1 MKLTREIYLI
11 KKFGW
16 SEYKK
21 RLLDFLLTKI
31 ENWRRDWLFK
41 KFGPKEPVVVGVLG
55 SNMLLQTDY
64 GISRDLFL
72 DRIREPIATSHIL
85 KVLTKNDVV
94 LEAGANIGYY
104 VLIESR
110 LCKKIY
116 AVEAVSTNVEWLK
129 KNIEMNQCK
138 NVEVYELALGD
149 KQGVFP
155 MYISSKSNWHS
166 FKTKTEKTVNVAM
179 DTVDNFASDKD
190 DITFV
195 RMDVEGYELNILR
208 GMIKTLTKVER
219 IFIELHTHILTHKE
233 IQECLDIMKSSGFK
247 PELIVKCDRPGLGRV
262 LDNSLIEEIYNGTY
276 FGAYEIFFKK

>member
-1 MKLTREIYLI
+1 MNFSREVALI

-16 SEYKK
+16 TEYKK
-21 RLLDFLLTKI
+21 RLLDFALTKA
-31 ENWRRDWLFK
+31 ENWRRDWLFR
-41 KFGPKEPVVVGVLG
+41 KFGPKEPVVVSVLG
-55 SNMLLQTDY
+55 NDMLLQTDY

-72 DRIREPIATSHIL
+72 DRIREPIATAHIL
-85 KVLTKNDVV
+85 KVLNKNDVV

-104 VLIESR
+104 VLMESK

-116 AVEAVSTNVEWLK
+116 AVEAVSTNVEWLR
-129 KNIEMNQCK
+129 KNIEMNRCD

-149 KQGVFP
+149 KKGIFP

-166 FKTKTEKTVNVAM
+166 FKTKTEKTVNVSM
-179 DTVDNFASDKD
+179 DTVDNFAADKD

-195 RMDVEGYELNILR
+195 RMDVEGYELNILK
-208 GMIKTLTKVER
+208 GMLETLKKVER
-219 IFIELHTHILTHKE
+219 IFIELHTHILSHKE
-233 IQECLDIMKSSGFK
+233 IQECLDIMKSNGFV

-262 LDNSLIEEIYNGTY
+262 LENRLIEDIYNGAY